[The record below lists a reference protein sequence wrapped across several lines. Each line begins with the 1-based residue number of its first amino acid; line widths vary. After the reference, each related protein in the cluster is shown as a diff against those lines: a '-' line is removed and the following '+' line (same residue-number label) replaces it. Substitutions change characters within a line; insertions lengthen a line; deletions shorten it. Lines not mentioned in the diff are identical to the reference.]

1 MALNMVLPCRVS
13 IYEANGRTMIGMV
26 PPTDMLQLV
35 SADPA
40 IATSA
45 GEVEATLKRI
55 IDDAA
60 G

>member
-1 MALNMVLPCRVS
+1 
-13 IYEANGRTMIGMV
+13 MV

-40 IATSA
+40 IANSA
-45 GEVEATLKRI
+45 REVEATMKRI

-60 G
+60 S

>member
-13 IYEANGRTMIGMV
+13 IYEDGGRTLIGMV
-26 PPTDMLQLV
+26 PPTDLLALV
-35 SADPA
+35 STDPA
-40 IATSA
+40 IAASA
-45 GEVEATLKRI
+45 DEVEATMQRI